1 MPPSTCRESPQGPKG
16 SKPQPQPPT
25 RRQSLPALWG
35 RARLLPRLAVA
46 WAFYPSR
53 HGWVRIRS
61 CLGATLPEPAVRL
74 GFPNLPF
81 TKVILP
87 SGFTQGMITLES
99 WNLKTLQLGKGNNSR
114 VALQDPYNAYMG
126 LQKLWSLLL
135 VIWKPKLHNLC
146 AFLKI
151 RDKAQAS
158 RAFQNCDTVKS
169 L

>member
-1 MPPSTCRESPQGPKG
+1 MPPSTRRESPQGPKG
-16 SKPQPQPPT
+16 SKPQPQPPA

-35 RARLLPRLAVA
+35 RAWLLLRLAVA
-46 WAFYPSR
+46 WVFYPSR
-53 HGWVRIRS
+53 HGWVRIQS

-99 WNLKTLQLGKGNNSR
+99 WNLKTLQLGKGTNSS

-126 LQKLWSLLL
+126 PQKLWSLLL

-146 AFLKI
+146 ASWRLGTRPKPAGLFK
-151 RDKAQAS
+151 
-158 RAFQNCDTVKS
+158 TVI